1 MRELKF
7 RAWWKDTK
15 RFLDGDE
22 WYMTCSGAK
31 HLHYAVLP
39 YNDDDFII
47 EQYTGL
53 KDKNGK
59 EIYEGDIILEKWFD
73 KDAHWGEDR
82 VGKCE
87 YFEGSFGCWF
97 AGGRMIQLGMFPIG
111 NIEVIGNIH
120 ENPELLEHKG

>member
-1 MRELKF
+1 MREIKF

-39 YNDDDFII
+39 YSDDDFVV

-59 EIYEGDIILEKWFD
+59 EIYEGDIVGWLGGFYEIYFD
-73 KDAHWGEDR
+73 IVQGWRGIDRRGIIPNGETLYQMTINKTR
-82 VGKCE
+82 
-87 YFEGSFGCWF
+87 
-97 AGGRMIQLGMFPIG
+97 RP
-111 NIEVIGNIH
+111 EVVGNIH
-120 ENPELLEHKG
+120 ENPELLEEEE

>member
-39 YNDDDFII
+39 YNDDDFTI

-53 KDKNGK
+53 KDKDGK
-59 EIYEGDIILEKWFD
+59 EIYEGDIV
-73 KDAHWGEDR
+73 R
-82 VGKCE
+82 V
-87 YFEGSFGCWF
+87 
-97 AGGRMIQLGMFPIG
+97 ANHGRTPFVVVYREWDCCFVCKNENLVDFVHMFKTMPQCY
-111 NIEVIGNIH
+111 EVIGNIH
-120 ENPELLEHKG
+120 ESNMEREDEGR